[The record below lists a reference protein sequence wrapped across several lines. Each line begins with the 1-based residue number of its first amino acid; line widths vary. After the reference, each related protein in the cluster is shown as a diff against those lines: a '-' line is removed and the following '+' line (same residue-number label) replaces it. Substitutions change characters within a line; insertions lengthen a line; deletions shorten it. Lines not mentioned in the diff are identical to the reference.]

1 MLHVV
6 ILGFGNI
13 GSNLCN
19 ALHEESQVSVVQVFN
34 RNLIKLP
41 NNLKSIPFTSNISEI
56 KKADIY
62 IIAIPDDAIADF
74 SATLPFNDKLVVHTS
89 GSVPMQALDG
99 KNKQGVFYP
108 LQTFTKNNLVDFSE
122 IPVCIEAEEETDLK
136 LLRTLG
142 EHISKH
148 VTVVSSEERKTLHLA
163 AVFVNNFVNYMYHIS
178 EDILKENNLDFEL
191 LKPLIAETANKIKRL
206 SPKQAQTGPAKRN
219 DVKTIENHL
228 HLLKDSP
235 YKKVYQQLTKA
246 IQDTYGKKL

>member
-1 MLHVV
+1 MLDVV

-19 ALHEESQVSVVQVFN
+19 ALDNSSQTSVIQVFN
-34 RNLIKLP
+34 RNVIELP

-56 KKADIY
+56 KEADVY
-62 IIAIPDDAIADF
+62 IIAIPDDAITDF

-99 KNKQGVFYP
+99 KNKKGVFYP

-122 IPVCIEAEEETDLK
+122 IPICIEAEEETDLK

-142 EHISKH
+142 ESISKN
-148 VTVVSSEERKTLHLA
+148 VTEVSSEDRKTLHLA
-163 AVFVNNFVNYMYHIS
+163 AVFVNNFVNHMYHIS
-178 EDILKENNLDFEL
+178 EDILKVSNLDFEL
-191 LKPLIAETANKIKRL
+191 LKPLIAETANKIKGL
-206 SPKQAQTGPAKRN
+206 TPTQAQTGPAKRN
-219 DVKTIENHL
+219 DLKTIENHL

-235 YKKVYQQLTKA
+235 YTDVYQYLTEA
-246 IQDTYGKKL
+246 IQNTYGKKL